1 MSKATYSE
9 DEDDP
14 SKPVIWLH
22 GEIKTPPFSAEARTE
37 AGVLIRMLQD
47 GINLGMP
54 HSRPMPA
61 IGKRCHEL
69 RVTDTDKI
77 WRIFYRIDR
86 NAILILGVVLKKT
99 NKTEKHDIDACKA
112 RIKTYD
118 DAVKSAGKDGRHGES
133 GT

>member
-22 GEIKTPPFSAEARTE
+22 GEIKTPPFSTAARTE

-54 HSRPMPA
+54 HSRPMPS

-69 RVTDTDKI
+69 RVTDRDKI
-77 WRIFYRIDR
+77 WRVFYRIDR

-99 NKTEKHDIDACKA
+99 NKTEKHDIDASRT
-112 RIKTYD
+112 RIKAYD
-118 DAVKSAGKDGRHGES
+118 DAVKSAEKERRHGQS